1 MSAPAERDDEPT
13 GRFVPLWD
21 DEEDEVVDLP
31 ERVIVV
37 REPAPA
43 AAAEPEPESE
53 LDPEPALELEPAPVA
68 ARERADPGALRSVAP
83 EPVTMRPARP
93 SAARWAV
100 AKVRAASG
108 LLVLVFVTG
117 VLLAAAIGL
126 TVAALAFALRSAVG
140 SG

>member
-43 AAAEPEPESE
+43 PAPPPVVEEPE
-53 LDPEPALELEPAPVA
+53 
-68 ARERADPGALRSVAP
+68 RERADPDALRSEAP

-117 VLLAAAIGL
+117 VLLAATIGI
-126 TVAALAFALRSAVG
+126 TAAALAFALRSAVG